1 MVECKDQIVENQC
14 VVCITCHMFFIYC
27 IACILYV
34 VTSLYGTVLLCLN
47 DINLLWLNLLISII
61 ITNITN
67 VSILIIDDKKTSI
80 KTLFFSSSLNCILSS
95 GTIINIFHH
104 NYDDN
109 LLYNCMIIILT
120 LQYIFM
126 VCDLF
131 LINLHYICD
140 KVSC

>member
-1 MVECKDQIVENQC
+1 MVECTDQIVENQC
-14 VVCITCHMFFIYC
+14 VNCITFHMFLIYC
-27 IACILYV
+27 LCSILYV
-34 VTSLYGTVLLCLN
+34 ALSLYGIVLLCIN

-67 VSILIIDDKKTSI
+67 VSILIINDKKCCI
-80 KTLFFSSSLNCILSS
+80 KTLLFNSSINCILST
-95 GTIINIFHH
+95 GTIINISHH

-120 LQYIFM
+120 SQYIFM

-140 KVSC
+140 KICC